1 MGNSGKTSTIFL
13 AILSVFF
20 VCTTGISVVFF
31 LKEAESRKKA
41 EFQFEELQTIQA
53 KVQAELQETKKQ
65 LQLAEEKKKEAEG
78 AIDNLRN
85 ELQVEQDLKEA
96 LKKQNQD
103 LTQTVEASKK
113 EKEQLREAMSKDLN
127 EAEQRVAELQQKVD
141 LLTKQK
147 EEVDARRAEL
157 EQQYNDLKS
166 KMDGAAVPASPAA
179 SGVEPAAGLGAA
191 PAEATT
197 PASSGDVPLGTIV
210 VNPEAETTSSG
221 KIINIDQDAEFMI
234 ISLGS
239 RDGVK
244 PDSLLSVFRGAQY
257 LGDVK
262 ATRVLEDMAAVDF
275 VLPLSSQA
283 VNKDDHVVLK
293 Q

>member
-78 AIDNLRN
+78 VLNNLRN

-96 LKKQNQD
+96 LKKRNQE
-103 LTQTVEASKK
+103 LTQAIEASKK
-113 EKEQLREAMSKDLN
+113 EKEQLREEMSKDLN
-127 EAEQRVAELQQKVD
+127 EAEQRIAELQQKVD

-147 EEVDARRAEL
+147 EEGDARRAEL
-157 EQQYNDLKS
+157 EQQYNNLKS
-166 KMDGAAVPASPAA
+166 QTGGTAVPLPSAAIDGERA
-179 SGVEPAAGLGAA
+179 SGSASVAAISQ
-191 PAEATT
+191 E
-197 PASSGDVPLGTIV
+197 SSDVLLGTIV
-210 VNPEAETTSSG
+210 VNPEAGMIPSG

-234 ISLGS
+234 ISLGT

-244 PDSLLSVFRGAQY
+244 PDSLLSVFRGTQY

-262 ATRVLEDMAAVDF
+262 ATRVLDDMAAVDF
-275 VLPLSSQA
+275 VLPLNSQ
-283 VNKDDHVVLK
+283 VVSKDDHVVLK